1 MYFQVEVHYYSNEA
15 NRNKYKNLQ
24 LIPSTKNNLI
34 LKIAEEQ
41 IVKDIVLA
49 TITCHTLLLGL
60 VVAWKYIFQV
70 QVMFAWARYKSLS
83 IYISI
88 EYM

>member
-1 MYFQVEVHYYSNEA
+1 MYFQVEVHYYSNKA

-41 IVKDIVLA
+41 IVQDIVLA
-49 TITCHTLLLGL
+49 TTTTCHTLLLGL
-60 VVAWKYIFQV
+60 AVA
-70 QVMFAWARYKSLS
+70 
-83 IYISI
+83 
-88 EYM
+88 

>member
-1 MYFQVEVHYYSNEA
+1 MYFQVEAHYYSNEA

-41 IVKDIVLA
+41 IVQDIVLA
-49 TITCHTLLLGL
+49 TTTCHTLLLGL
-60 VVAWKYIFQV
+60 AVA
-70 QVMFAWARYKSLS
+70 
-83 IYISI
+83 
-88 EYM
+88 

>member
-15 NRNKYKNLQ
+15 NRKKYKNLQ

-41 IVKDIVLA
+41 IVQDIALA
-49 TITCHTLLLGL
+49 TTTCHTLLLGL
-60 VVAWKYIFQV
+60 AVA
-70 QVMFAWARYKSLS
+70 
-83 IYISI
+83 
-88 EYM
+88 